1 MSNENDNEKI
11 IDDTDTRRGHPA
23 GIAKFIS
30 PRMNRRFF
38 IRVAIVA
45 LLATLFF
52 GLVCVPSYIKG
63 ESMEP
68 TYNRVGVNFC
78 WRPTYWFSSPKRGD
92 IAVIRYTGR
101 KLYLKRVVGL
111 PGDTVEFRNGKLL
124 INGKMANEPYVKN
137 SCDWYLPERVVRKGT
152 IYVVG
157 DNRSMP
163 MQHHKFGAV
172 NLKRL
177 YGAPLW

>member
-1 MSNENDNEKI
+1 MSTANNKES
-11 IDDTDTRRGHPA
+11 DDTDAGCDHRS
-23 GIAKFIS
+23 GIAKFIAPKMS
-30 PRMNRRFF
+30 LRLF

-45 LLATLFF
+45 LIASLFF
-52 GLVCVPSYIKG
+52 GLICVPSYIKG

-68 TYNRVGVNFC
+68 TYNRIGVDFC

-92 IAVIRYTGR
+92 IVVIRYTGR

-111 PGDTVEFRNGKLL
+111 PGDTVEFINGKLL
-124 INGKMANEPYVKN
+124 INGKVANEPYVKN
-137 SCDWYLPERVVRKGT
+137 SCDWNLPERIVRKGT

-172 NLKRL
+172 NIKRL